1 MSIAA
6 VLGSRNKL
14 NLLNCARPTFCINRS
29 WLGLGRGGDACV
41 NVVSKA
47 SGMRIAKSIVRCLNS
62 KYNINRERR
71 YLILTHNNRNLKK
84 KVPTKTQ
91 RIQNTSNRCLYTLY
105 LLLIKNI
112 CFIVYSYPSYTL
124 LFYCSRRQQPTIHR
138 RSCSFP
144 SSFLSRFSL
153 FVSSYKNKK

>member
-62 KYNINRERR
+62 KYNINRGTEIIVV
-71 YLILTHNNRNLKK
+71 LFLTKKGVPHKKDQAKTPLFSADDIL
-84 KVPTKTQ
+84 
-91 RIQNTSNRCLYTLY
+91 
-105 LLLIKNI
+105 
-112 CFIVYSYPSYTL
+112 
-124 LFYCSRRQQPTIHR
+124 
-138 RSCSFP
+138 
-144 SSFLSRFSL
+144 
-153 FVSSYKNKK
+153 

>member
-6 VLGSRNKL
+6 VLGSMNKL

-62 KYNINRERR
+62 KYNINREWR
-71 YLILTHNNRNLKK
+71 YLILTTTRTIRNFKK
-84 KVPTKTQ
+84 KVQDTGYKT
-91 RIQNTSNRCLYTLY
+91 RLTGVCTRCIY
-105 LLLIKNI
+105 II
-112 CFIVYSYPSYTL
+112 D
-124 LFYCSRRQQPTIHR
+124 
-138 RSCSFP
+138 
-144 SSFLSRFSL
+144 
-153 FVSSYKNKK
+153 

>member
-62 KYNINRERR
+62 KYNINRGTEISIA
-71 YLILTHNNRNLKK
+71 ILTKK
-84 KVPTKTQ
+84 KSQ
-91 RIQNTSNRCLYTLY
+91 QRHRIQNTRLTGVCVCTRCIYY
-105 LLLIKNI
+105 
-112 CFIVYSYPSYTL
+112 
-124 LFYCSRRQQPTIHR
+124 
-138 RSCSFP
+138 
-144 SSFLSRFSL
+144 
-153 FVSSYKNKK
+153 